1 MPSLLFFFVIE
12 GAVHLEHVY
21 VQETKTVLFS
31 CLLKAFFSC
40 EICVI
45 WGNKHRIRIL
55 PVKTVV
61 ICHLFEADLWLNI
74 IFFLVSLGK
83 KKMFK
88 KLSLC
93 FSLNGADKFLCCNFK
108 EI

>member
-1 MPSLLFFFVIE
+1 MSSESI
-12 GAVHLEHVY
+12 
-21 VQETKTVLFS
+21 
-31 CLLKAFFSC
+31 FSC
-40 EICVI
+40 EVCVI
-45 WGNKHRIRIL
+45 WGNKHRIRNL
-55 PVKTVV
+55 PVNTVV

-74 IFFLVSLGK
+74 IFLVSLG

-93 FSLNGADKFLCCNFK
+93 FNSNGTDKFLLCNFE